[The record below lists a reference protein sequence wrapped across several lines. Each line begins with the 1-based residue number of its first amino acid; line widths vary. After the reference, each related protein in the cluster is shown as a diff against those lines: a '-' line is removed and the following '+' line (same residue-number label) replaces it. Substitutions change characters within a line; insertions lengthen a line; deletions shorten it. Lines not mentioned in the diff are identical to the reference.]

1 MKKYINSIISW
12 GGENLFSSWKQS
24 VLSLL
29 ALYFI
34 YNILIF
40 VLDWGIFSASWQG
53 EDRTSCLKDNQG
65 ACWIFVFQKFNQFIY
80 GHYPL
85 SQQWRVNLVFVMG
98 ALGLIGLIYP
108 KFIYKRGLVL
118 IMLFVYPW
126 VTLFLLSGGVLGLS
140 YVETRQWGGLMVTLL
155 ISITGI
161 VCSLPLGIM
170 LALGRRSKMPVI
182 RLFCIGFIEIWRAVP
197 LIMVLF
203 MANLMFPLFLPEGVS
218 IDGLLR
224 SIVGVALFASAYMA
238 EVIRGGLQAIPKGQY
253 EVASA
258 LGIPY
263 WKSMRFVILPQSLAI
278 SIPGIVNTFIGL
290 FKDTTLVSIVGIFDL
305 LGVVQANFADPQWIA
320 PQVPITGYVFTG
332 GVFWVFCFL
341 MSRYSLHIEK
351 RVIKDHKDK

>member
-182 RLFCIGFIEIWRAVP
+182 RNSF
-197 LIMVLF
+197 VL
-203 MANLMFPLFLPEGVS
+203 
-218 IDGLLR
+218 
-224 SIVGVALFASAYMA
+224 
-238 EVIRGGLQAIPKGQY
+238 
-253 EVASA
+253 
-258 LGIPY
+258 Y
-263 WKSMRFVILPQSLAI
+263 WV
-278 SIPGIVNTFIGL
+278 
-290 FKDTTLVSIVGIFDL
+290 
-305 LGVVQANFADPQWIA
+305 
-320 PQVPITGYVFTG
+320 Y
-332 GVFWVFCFL
+332 
-341 MSRYSLHIEK
+341 
-351 RVIKDHKDK
+351 